1 MANSGERAVELTE
14 YLNILRRRWL
24 TLVII
29 ALTALALAS
38 AVTLAMPK
46 KYTATTRLFIA
57 VAGGQSATDLAQG
70 SNFTAKQISSYAE
83 VATSPLVL
91 TPVITRLGL
100 GTTPKELAESV
111 SATVPVA
118 ETVILEIAATDRD
131 PARAAQIADA
141 IGQELSNAADVL
153 TPPKEDGTKAVQATT
168 IARAQVPDKPSSPKI
183 VRNLGIG
190 LILGLL
196 LGLGVAVLRHVLDTK
211 VRNEND
217 VRALTDSPI
226 LGVVAYDQEVSSHP
240 VILRDQPLAA
250 PSEAVRRLRTNLQ
263 FIDIANRPKSIVIS
277 SSIPGEGK
285 STIAINL
292 AVSLADSGSRVILVD
307 ADLRRPSVAEYLS
320 IEGGVGLTTVL
331 IGRAVV
337 KDVVQPLGSS
347 SLDLLPAGQIPPN
360 PSELLGS
367 MAMADL
373 LEQLSASYDMVLLDS
388 PPLLPVT
395 DAVVLSNLA
404 GGALV
409 VVGADRIHR
418 PQLQQS
424 LESLETAG
432 AHLFGIVMNKIARRE
447 AAAYAYGYG
456 YGYGYGSEYPSAISE
471 PKRSTS
477 VEARRRRDLDDTFTS
492 GQLPPNGHKSQGG
505 RVPPNDHKAK
515 TGQVRQTGTRWEAG
529 HTR

>member
-1 MANSGERAVELTE
+1 VELSE

-24 TLVII
+24 TVVII
-29 ALTALALAS
+29 GLTALALAS

-57 VAGGQSATDLAQG
+57 VAGGESVTDLAQG
-70 SNFTAKQISSYAE
+70 SNFAEKQMSSYAE
-83 VATSPLVL
+83 VATSPRVL
-91 TPVITRLGL
+91 GPVIRQLGL
-100 GTTPKELAESV
+100 PTTPKELSQSV
-111 SATVPVA
+111 EAIVPVN
-118 ETVILEIAATDRD
+118 TVILEISVTDLD
-131 PARAAQIADA
+131 PTRAAQIANA
-141 IGQELSNAADVL
+141 VGRELANAASELSP
-153 TPPKEDGTKAVQATT
+153 TKEDGTKAVVATT
-168 IARAQVPDKPSSPKI
+168 FAEAEVPDKASSPRI
-183 VRNLGIG
+183 VQNLGVG

-211 VRNEND
+211 VRSEGD
-217 VRALTDSPI
+217 VRFLTDSPI
-226 LGVVAYDQEVSSHP
+226 LGVVTYDQEVSSHP

-250 PSEAVRRLRTNLQ
+250 PSEAIRRLRTNLQ
-263 FIDIANRPKSIVIS
+263 FIDIAHRPKSIVIS

-307 ADLRRPSVAEYLS
+307 ADLRRPSVAEYLG
-320 IEGGVGLTTVL
+320 IEGAVGLTTVL
-331 IGRAVV
+331 IGRAEVE
-337 KDVVQPLGSS
+337 DVVQPLGKTN
-347 SLDLLPAGQIPPN
+347 LDLLPAGQIPPN

-373 LEQLSASYDMVLLDS
+373 LEQLSGSYDMVLLDS

-447 AAAYAYGYG
+447 AAAYAYGY
-456 YGYGYGSEYPSAISE
+456 STEYPTAIRE
-471 PKRSTS
+471 VKRSTP
-477 VEARRRRDLDDTFTS
+477 VEARRRRELDDTLIA
-492 GQLPPNGHKSQGG
+492 GPLPPNGHKTKTKAG
-505 RVPPNDHKAK
+505 RLPQNGNKAK
-515 TGQVRQTGTRWEAG
+515 ASHIR
-529 HTR
+529 